1 MSDFAIELQDVAVCY
16 RVPLHPALSL
26 KQYAVQ
32 LLQRKTAARECW
44 ALQALSLQVARGTA
58 LGVVGANGAGKSTLL
73 RVLARVLRPVSG
85 RVRVRGTVA
94 PILELGAGFDM
105 ELTGRE
111 NIMLGGAMLGQSRQC
126 MERKLPSIAEFA
138 GLNGFMDAPLRVY
151 STGMVARLG
160 FAVATDVS
168 ADVLLVDEALAVGDI
183 AFQQQCLQ
191 RLREFVAR
199 GTTLVIVSHSP
210 ALLATVCTHA
220 LWLAGGRV
228 QQSGAAQPVLAAYQ
242 HAML

>member
-44 ALQALSLQVARGTA
+44 ALQALNLQVARGTA

-111 NIMLGGAMLGQSRQC
+111 NIMLGGAMLGSH
-126 MERKLPSIAEFA
+126 A
-138 GLNGFMDAPLRVY
+138 
-151 STGMVARLG
+151 
-160 FAVATDVS
+160 S
-168 ADVLLVDEALAVGDI
+168 AWSAS
-183 AFQQQCLQ
+183 CR
-191 RLREFVAR
+191 RLRS
-199 GTTLVIVSHSP
+199 LP
-210 ALLATVCTHA
+210 A
-220 LWLAGGRV
+220 
-228 QQSGAAQPVLAAYQ
+228 
-242 HAML
+242 